1 MSPEEV
7 KGTVFCRSL
16 NSQKTVILIL
26 ICQVTSPPGDSR
38 QATSPPGDGQAMA
51 MCPGDG
57 QATAAQQ
64 LSTDDQLDKLMNSPF
79 AEETA
84 KVLVVEL

>member
-1 MSPEEV
+1 
-7 KGTVFCRSL
+7 
-16 NSQKTVILIL
+16 
-26 ICQVTSPPGDSR
+26 
-38 QATSPPGDGQAMA
+38 MA

-64 LSTDDQLDKLMNSPF
+64 LSTDDQLDQLMNSPF